1 MGRRKE
7 PKVARRARREAAEK
21 SFADPSEGNGESKP
35 AEEVLTDA
43 ETALLQKIEQCM
55 QTGRLDQIPMV
66 LKSWKSVSFIHQMRS
81 TVKDK
86 NNLIRHL
93 SEQLMEEQEKR
104 LEAEEDHVAVLELNQ
119 SQQDQMELLKEELNS
134 VLRENKELKAK
145 LGDSTRAIA
154 PTPCCE

>member
-43 ETALLQKIEQCM
+43 DTDGLEELEK
-55 QTGRLDQIPMV
+55 RV
-66 LKSWKSVSFIHQMRS
+66 LHPPDA
-81 TVKDK
+81 VKDK